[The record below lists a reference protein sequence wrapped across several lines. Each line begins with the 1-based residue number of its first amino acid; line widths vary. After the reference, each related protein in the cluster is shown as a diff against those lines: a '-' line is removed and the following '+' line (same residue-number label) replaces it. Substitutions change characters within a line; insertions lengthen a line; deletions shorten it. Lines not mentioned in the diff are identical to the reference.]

1 VPGPSPL
8 PPARLR
14 EAILLGYP
22 PGRGELKPKRAELIA
37 RPGES
42 APGAARVA
50 RQSRTVGAIS
60 QTPNQAED
68 SALPVIVEG
77 QQDGAV
83 TERFQTGDRVPI
95 MDLVSGNKSI
105 ALSDVQVAP

>member
-1 VPGPSPL
+1 MYPSPH
-8 PPARLR
+8 PR
-14 EAILLGYP
+14 
-22 PGRGELKPKRAELIA
+22 IA
-37 RPGES
+37 
-42 APGAARVA
+42 
-50 RQSRTVGAIS
+50 VGGIS

-95 MDLVSGNKSI
+95 MDLMSGNKSI